1 MTDTC
6 LNIITQLTVELH
18 KDDISKEK
26 LGTGVL
32 YTNRKLSG
40 VVYVLT
46 AKHCLLKLGEKGRVS
61 LRIYNPGTSTYEYVT
76 PVKQSILLH
85 SEDDAGIII
94 INKRELA
101 SVVSDLPSVYVVDK
115 NFGTEEAVS
124 KGFPLAT
131 LDQTNEN
138 GESSL
143 AMIRMTYLHED
154 TTENVFQLSTND
166 DYSEDTI
173 VGMSGSGIFI
183 EACEELY
190 INGIFIRYTDE
201 ERGKVISAQRLI
213 SFNKLLEEEYKKKMS
228 LSFLGHHGLG
238 HKTLKNN
245 VEDSVANLGPRYCQK
260 VNVRTG
266 TAKYFNCVAKTPAYF
281 ERLYRNIDSW
291 LTEKSYRTRKDSNRI
306 GQLES
311 HLKAIRDDF
320 TVALSNLDQRVDAII
335 DLSSLMKRVE
345 SLQNELEEVRHR
357 FYSDY
362 SSTKKDD
369 NVRKELEID
378 EARLSEISQDLYSF
392 TENFEDLKINLA
404 NNPYLIIKGEAGCG
418 KSHLLGDVASKRI
431 DDGLPTLLFLGTDF
445 SEGTYETTITSKV
458 GFVGTFREFLSSFN
472 QIGTQVGSRA
482 LLMIDAL
489 NEGPQAVLWKDRLSG
504 LIKSLKDYP
513 AIGLVVSVR
522 DTYFDDVIPDGVETD
537 LGATVIE
544 HKGFK
549 GLEYEA
555 VKQFCWAYE
564 LNLPNVPILTP
575 EFCNPLFLKI
585 ICDTLEASG
594 EKDFPKGFNGV
605 SSLFN
610 QYFKNLDKKFAE
622 KKPEYKYRDVV
633 SAAVKLLAFPIFEA
647 KYNLLKIKDADS
659 LLQQQFPSCH
669 NLLADLIDNN
679 LLLKTKYSFDEENID
694 SVVFSYQRISDFII
708 AREIVNK
715 FQDWES
721 FAENINTDKTLHSI
735 FVDKHWS
742 FKGILEAMAILI
754 PERFAH
760 EMTDVIRF
768 IPEDEYER
776 VYYTCLN
783 TISEAQINSLCWRA
797 IESIDKET
805 IIQFLGSK
813 YCHIN
818 PDDWYNK
825 LVELST
831 IPNHSFNADYF
842 HALMMGL
849 TMPKRD
855 SIFQFFFNDCAE
867 YDNDRCANPLRRLID
882 WAWSEDVSV
891 KADSESTRLAAIILC
906 WLLSSTYIK
915 HRDEATK
922 ALVNLLSEQVEVLIE
937 TLRQF
942 ENVDDMYIYERLY
955 AVAYGVALRTS
966 SRDGLMK
973 LARYVYETIFKR
985 NNPPKNILL
994 RDYAR
999 NIVEYAKYKGV
1010 ITAVDMKKVRPPYT
1024 STLPTWPTDDEVN
1037 HFHIDYD
1044 APDFKERKGSEQN
1057 LIWESVKGG
1066 LADFWDKL
1074 AKPTIEHFYPISISE
1089 EKEFDKALRLF
1100 KGNMKKLAIN
1110 ICERKAVL
1118 ILNRQKGPR
1127 NASIND
1133 TIFEFVCNEAEKLM
1147 SEEQKK
1153 ALYDIMI
1160 PFKVRELP
1168 LMQHHYGRFP
1178 TEGIRNWVVK
1188 RAYELGFDVNLHGAY
1203 DRFAKKWT
1211 FRNSDKRID
1220 RIGKKYQ
1227 WIAFY
1232 EIMGILADNYK
1243 YEDDYANEG
1252 SGGYELFHGTWQSF
1266 LRNINPSMIARV
1278 KSVESEEADDSRVAE
1293 EHEWYNEE
1301 QFDNWKYSGTNE
1313 SWASMIKDLPD
1324 PVSLIQKLDDDG
1336 IEWLTLNNS
1345 RSWDEPKDIGKEKY
1359 EYKLLKHDVYL
1370 AADAILV
1377 KQQDKEKAIQSLD
1390 GRDLWDGVEL
1400 PTDDW
1405 QYLVNREKY
1414 WSPAYKDVYRDRQ
1427 GWTNSID
1434 GLDVPYYYSYE
1445 QACGHIE
1452 DDQSGTINKYSIPCR
1467 LLFEGMGMEY
1477 DSHDGQYLDKDGNL
1491 VALTYGYN
1499 QILVKKEPLLRF
1511 LKQSELAILWIV
1523 RGEKRVYIS
1532 GGKGCQCIY
1541 APCGV
1546 YYLDNNNV
1554 PEGVLRTYKRV

>member
-18 KDDISKEK
+18 KDDTSKEK

-32 YTNRKLSG
+32 YTNKKLSG
-40 VVYVLT
+40 MVYVLT
-46 AKHCLLKLGEKGRVS
+46 AKHCLSKLGEKGRVS
-61 LRIYNPGTSTYEYVT
+61 LRIYNPNTNTYEYIT
-76 PVKQSILLH
+76 PMKQRILLH
-85 SEDDAGIII
+85 PIDDAGIII
-94 INKRELA
+94 VNKRELT

-115 NFGTEEAVS
+115 SFGTDQAATN
-124 KGFPLAT
+124 GFPVAT

-154 TTENVFQLSTND
+154 TSGNVFQLSTND

-173 VGMSGSGIFI
+173 VGMSGSGIFL

-190 INGIFIRYTDE
+190 INGIFIRYSDE
-201 ERGKVISAQRLI
+201 ERGKVISAQKLV
-213 SFNKLLEEEYKKKMS
+213 SFNELLEKEYKKKMP
-228 LSFLGHHGLG
+228 LAFLGQHGLG

-245 VEDSVANLGPRYCQK
+245 VVVAVANLGPRYCQK
-260 VNVRTG
+260 VNVKTG
-266 TAKYFNCVAKTPAYF
+266 TAKYFDCVAKTPAYF

-291 LTEKSYRTRKDSNRI
+291 LTEKSYRTRKKSTRI
-306 GQLES
+306 GKLES

-320 TVALSNLDQRVDAII
+320 IVALSDLDQHVDAVV
-335 DLSSLMKRVE
+335 DFSSLMQRIE
-345 SLQNELEEVRHR
+345 DLRNELEEVRHR
-357 FYSDY
+357 LYSDY
-362 SSTKKDD
+362 SSIKDD
-369 NVRKELEID
+369 DVRKELKAD
-378 EARLSEISQDLYSF
+378 EVRLLEISRDLHSF

-431 DDGLPTLLFLGTDF
+431 NDGLPTLLFLGTDF
-445 SEGTYETTITSKV
+445 AEETYETTITSKV

-482 LLMIDAL
+482 LLIIDAL
-489 NEGPQAVLWKDRLSG
+489 NEGPQAILWKNRLSG

-537 LGATVIE
+537 SGATVIE

-555 VKQFCWAYE
+555 VRQFCSAYE

-594 EKDFPKGFNGV
+594 GKDFPKGFNGV

-610 QYFKNLDKKFAE
+610 QYIKNLDKKFAE
-622 KKPEYKYRDVV
+622 KRPEYKYRNVV
-633 SAAVKLLAFPIFEA
+633 SAAVRLLAFPIFEA
-647 KYNLLKIKDADS
+647 KYNLLKIKDVDL
-659 LLQQQFPSCH
+659 LLQQQFPSCS

-694 SVVFSYQRISDFII
+694 GVVFSYQRISDFII

-721 FAENINTDKTLHSI
+721 FAENINTDKALHSI
-735 FVDKHWS
+735 FVDKYWS

-754 PERFAH
+754 PEKYAH
-760 EMTDVIRF
+760 EITNVIRF
-768 IPEDEYER
+768 ISENEYER
-776 VYYTCLN
+776 RHCTCLD
-783 TISEAQINSLCWRA
+783 TISEVEINSLCWRT

-805 IIQFLGSK
+805 IRQFLSSE
-813 YCHIN
+813 YCNIHPN
-818 PDDWYNK
+818 YWYNK

-831 IPNHSFNADYF
+831 IPNHPFNADYF
-842 HALMMGL
+842 HALMMRF
-849 TMPKRD
+849 TMPNRD
-855 SIFQFFFNDCAE
+855 GRFQFFFNGCAG
-867 YDNDRCANPLRRLID
+867 YDDSRCANPMRRLID

-891 KADSESTRLAAIILC
+891 KADLESIRLAAVMLC

-922 ALVNLLSEQVEVLIE
+922 ALVNLLSEQVEILIE

-966 SRDGLMK
+966 SRDALMK

-994 RDYAR
+994 RDHAR

-1024 STLPTWPTDDEVN
+1024 STIPIWPSDDEID
-1037 HFHIDYD
+1037 HFHIDYNT
-1044 APDFKERKGSEQN
+1044 PDFKERKGSEQN
-1057 LIWESVKGG
+1057 LIWASVKGW
-1066 LADFWDKL
+1066 LADFWNKI
-1074 AKPTIEHFYPISISE
+1074 AMPTIERFYPISISE
-1089 EKEFDKALRLF
+1089 EKEFDKALHLF
-1100 KGNMKKLAIN
+1100 KGDMKELARI
-1110 ICERKAVL
+1110 ICKEKAVL
-1118 ILNRQKGPR
+1118 ILKRQKGPKED
-1127 NASIND
+1127 SIKD
-1133 TIFEFVCNEAEKLM
+1133 TIFELLCNETEKLM

-1153 ALYDIMI
+1153 ALYDVMI
-1160 PFKVRELP
+1160 PFKIRELP
-1168 LMQHHYGRFP
+1168 LKQHHYGRFP
-1178 TEGIRNWVVK
+1178 TEGVRNWIVK
-1188 RAYELGFDVNLHGAY
+1188 RAYELGFDVNLHGDY
-1203 DRFAKKWT
+1203 DRFAKDWT
-1211 FRNSDKRID
+1211 LHNYDNRID

-1232 EIMGILADNYK
+1232 EILGILADNYK
-1243 YEDDYANEG
+1243 YKDDYANEG
-1252 SGGYELFHGTWQSF
+1252 SGGYELFHGTWQFF
-1266 LRNINPSMIARV
+1266 LRNINPSMIAKV
-1278 KSVESEEADDSRVAE
+1278 KSVESEEADDSMVTE

-1301 QFDNWKYSGTNE
+1301 QFDNWKYSDTYE
-1313 SWASMIKDLPD
+1313 SWASMIRDLPD
-1324 PVSLIQKLDDDG
+1324 PVSLIQKLDDYG
-1336 IEWLTLNNS
+1336 TEWLTLNNS
-1345 RSWDEPKDIGKEKY
+1345 MSWDEPKDIGKEKY
-1359 EYKLLKHDVYL
+1359 EYNLVKHDVYL

-1377 KQQDKEKAIQSLD
+1377 KQQDKEKVIQSLD
-1390 GRDLWDGVEL
+1390 GRDLWDGVNL
-1400 PTDDW
+1400 PTDDG
-1405 QYLVNREKY
+1405 QHLVNREKY
-1414 WSPAYKDVYRDRQ
+1414 WSPAYKDAYRYRQ
-1427 GWTNSID
+1427 GWANSLD
-1434 GLDVPYYYSYE
+1434 GLDVPYYYSCE

-1452 DDQSGTINKYSIPCR
+1452 DDQSGTIGKYSIPCK

-1477 DSHDGQYLDKDGNL
+1477 DSHDGQYLDKDGKL
-1491 VALTYGYN
+1491 VAFTYGHD
-1499 QILVKKEPLLRF
+1499 QILVRKEPLLRF
-1511 LKQSELAILWIV
+1511 LEKSGLSILWIV
-1523 RGEKRVYIS
+1523 RGEKRIYIS
-1532 GGKGCQCIY
+1532 GGMGCQCMY

-1546 YYLDNNNV
+1546 YYLDDNNL
-1554 PEGVLRTYKRV
+1554 PEGILRTYKRV